1 MQQTCVKNVLSKQF
15 VRVRVRVRVQEER
28 QRAEDEIRNKE
39 EMLAR
44 ERKERQR
51 LAAQVSFSPFLC
63 LSVCLSVS
71 VCLCVNRSGTWEYSS
86 TYSVVTVV
94 LTSL

>member
-1 MQQTCVKNVLSKQF
+1 MR
-15 VRVRVRVRVQEER
+15 VRVRVRVRVSVRVCVQEER

-51 LAAQVSFSPFLC
+51 LAAQVFFPPALTLSPLSVSVC
-63 LSVCLSVS
+63 MSVCLSV
-71 VCLCVNRSGTWEYSS
+71 RE
-86 TYSVVTVV
+86 
-94 LTSL
+94 